1 MRLDEATEPAG
12 GGQAVAGD
20 GAVGTPNP
28 AVRTALADLD
38 HEERARGRLPE
49 HVSAYYGATAGSG
62 GGSAEGVTAWS
73 AVRFRPRALQDLST
87 IDLSTTVLGT
97 PVRTPVLVAPMAHQ
111 HAADP
116 EAEVATGRAAA
127 AAGTLLG
134 VSTNVAVPY
143 ADIAATGAPWWFQVY
158 VTRNHRLTEL
168 MVQRAVE
175 HGARALLLTVDMV
188 ALLPPHL
195 NPRQWPES
203 PAKSRMTNLTAAE
216 LAAAAPG
223 DLEMEPALGVA
234 TIGWLQRLS
243 GLPVLVKGVL
253 RGDDADRMMTG
264 GAAGVVVS
272 THGGRRLG
280 PAVTSAHALPEVV
293 AAVGGAGEVY
303 VDSGIR
309 TAEHVA
315 AALALGARGVFVGR
329 PALWALAADGERG
342 VRAVLDGLTA
352 DLRQVMIQLGVAR
365 LADLTPDLVAGPVGG
380 QR

>member
-1 MRLDEATEPAG
+1 MRLDDLQADAAQQRAAAATGTASRPDP
-12 GGQAVAGD
+12 VAR
-20 GAVGTPNP
+20 A
-28 AVRTALADLD
+28 ALAEIDY
-38 HEERARGRLPE
+38 EEQARGVLPE
-49 HVSAYYGATAGSG
+49 YVSAYYGATAGSG
-62 GGSAEGVTAWS
+62 RGSAEGIADWS
-73 AVRFRPRALQDLST
+73 AIRFRPRALRDLST
-87 IDLSTTVLGT
+87 IDTSTTVLGT
-97 PVRTPVLVAPMAHQ
+97 PVATPVLVAPMAHQ

-158 VTRNHRLTEL
+158 VTRNRRLTEL

-175 HGARALLLTVDMV
+175 HGARALMLTVDMI
-188 ALLPPHL
+188 ALLPPDV

-203 PAKSRMTNLTAAE
+203 PAKARMTNLTADE
-216 LAAAAPG
+216 LAAAGPT
-223 DLEMEPALGVA
+223 DLQMDPALSFDTV
-234 TIGWLQRLS
+234 GWLREIS

-253 RGDDADRMMTG
+253 RADDADRSMAA

-280 PAVTSAHALPEVV
+280 PAVTSAQALPEVV
-293 AAVGGAGEVY
+293 AAVGDAGEVY

-309 TAEHVA
+309 NAEHVA

-329 PALWALAADGERG
+329 PVMWALAVEGERG
-342 VRAVLDGLTA
+342 VRAVLDGLNS
-352 DLRQVMIQLGVAR
+352 DLGQVMTQLGAPR
-365 LADLTPDLVAGPVGG
+365 ISDLTPDLVAAATGG
-380 QR
+380 AR